1 MRICSARGSPTNS
14 SHGCATALPLLE
26 LRDVAGVSVSLEEGE
41 VLAVLGNGTAVL
53 RSIAGFEKTHGEIA
67 IDGGR
72 VYRRAPESMARR
84 GVVYLA
90 ARGGIFASLSVLEN
104 LRLGAWTQRGLSSRD
119 LARLFEVFPALYE
132 VRNAAAGTLSATE
145 QRTLALARA
154 LAAKPR
160 VLLADE
166 PSLGLPPAG
175 VAQVFELLRVVSRRG
190 AAVVLA
196 DQHER
201 LARSFAT
208 RIVE

>member
-1 MRICSARGSPTNS
+1 
-14 SHGCATALPLLE
+14 LPLLE
-26 LRDVAGVSVSLEEGE
+26 LKDVAGVSVSLEDGE
-41 VLAVLGNGTAVL
+41 VLAVLGGGTVL
-53 RSIAGFEKTHGEIA
+53 RTVAGFEKTSGEVLL
-67 IDGGR
+67 DGDR
-72 VYRRAPESMARR
+72 LYRRTPESMARR
-84 GVVYLA
+84 GIVYLA

-119 LARLFEVFPALYE
+119 LARLFEVFPSLYD
-132 VRNAAAGTLSATE
+132 VRGAEASALSATD
-145 QRTLALARA
+145 QRLLALARA

-175 VAQVFELLRVVSRRG
+175 VAQVFDLLHVVNQRG
-190 AAVVLA
+190 AAIVVA

-208 RIVE
+208 RVVEA